1 MAITETAEPI
11 RIVVP
16 GRPVPAARMTRRGKW
31 VSRQAQRYLAYKEEV
46 AWAAR
51 EVIEEPLEGPVGVRI
66 DVFIAGGK
74 QGDADNYGKSI
85 LDSCNMIAYRDDRQ
99 VMDCRIV
106 KHRVKRGTEQRAE
119 ILLWPLDGRK
129 KCS

>member
-1 MAITETAEPI
+1 M
-11 RIVVP
+11 
-16 GRPVPAARMTRRGKW
+16 
-31 VSRQAQRYLAYKEEV
+31 
-46 AWAAR
+46 
-51 EVIEEPLEGPVGVRI
+51 EEPLESPIGVRI
-66 DVFIAGGK
+66 DVYIAGGK

-99 VMDCRIV
+99 VLDLTVR
-106 KHRVKRGTEQRAE
+106 KHSVRRGTEKRAE